1 MMNVIINQCGQ
12 QIVSNTNGMQ
22 ITVKVEVNVLHGD
35 DLCMAATGCAPLHA
49 KNWTQRRLAE
59 TNDRV
64 LPNLLERIA

>member
-1 MMNVIINQCGQ
+1 MVHVIVNQRGE
-12 QIVSNTNGMQ
+12 QIVSDTDCMQ
-22 ITVKVEVNVLHGD
+22 VTVKMKVNVLHGD
-35 DLCMAATGCAPLHA
+35 DLRMAAASCAPLHA